1 MFNWLCLRRIVL
13 ALILGTGFLATA
25 SAQHAAAQLDSGQ
38 ILQRIQKLEVLGSVL
53 YIAAHPD
60 DENTRL
66 ISYLSN
72 GRKVRTGYLS
82 LTRGDGGQ
90 NLIGAEIGDALGIIR
105 TQELLEARRIDGG
118 EQFFTRAV
126 DFGYS
131 KSPEESFAKWGREE
145 IQSDVVRAIRT
156 FRPDVI
162 ITRFTTDGSGG
173 HGHHTASAILANEA
187 FDLAADPKAFP
198 EQLAQ
203 GLEIWQAKRLFFN
216 GSTWWREDLPKVA
229 ESDPEHWLRLD
240 VGGFEPLLGASYNEI
255 AGRSRS
261 MHKSQGFGSAESR
274 GEMIE
279 YLRLEKGPKLSAQ
292 DLFDGIETTW
302 RRVAGGE
309 GVGTALRALVAGY
322 DPKTPEASFAS
333 LCDVAGKLGALA
345 ASAAGER
352 AWPQYHLRAVD
363 SLLLSSCGAVFEAT
377 AGSYQV
383 AAGDKLSVTISALQR
398 RAGQKLRLRQIR
410 GPQGALL
417 TLDEELGLNRATS
430 KVLEVALA
438 NETPADQPHWLAE
451 PHGNLHRTEKRSG
464 EINAPSVPGQL
475 RCTLVLELSTGRR
488 IEVDVP
494 IVFKWVDPVA
504 GERTRPVVVTP
515 IASVVAKD
523 DVALVGKEPATIAFE
538 IESLCAGE
546 QSDLGVEIA
555 PLPEGWKIVGD
566 VSIQGGTLH
575 RGDRRSVNLQ
585 VAHGANTHVGVLKL
599 DFKSSRGSANRS
611 IHVIDHEHLLPQ
623 TWYTP
628 AEVRLVP
635 LDVQVSSHSV
645 GYIRGAGDEIPR
657 ALERLGVSVETI
669 DPQTADPRQLAK
681 FDAIVTG
688 VRAYNTVDSLANFQ
702 PALLEFV
709 KSGGTLV
716 VQYNTASASLVVAA
730 EKIGPF
736 PFQLTRNRVTVEE
749 AVASFADPKHAL
761 LTAPNPISAAD
772 FEGWV
777 QERGLYF
784 AGNFGENFSAPITW
798 NDPGEAAQNGALIC
812 CDFGKG
818 RFIYTGIS
826 FFRELPAGVPGAYRL
841 FANLISRRAPRE

>member
-1 MFNWLCLRRIVL
+1 MFNRHGLRRFAL
-13 ALILGTGFLATA
+13 ALILGPCFLATA
-25 SAQHAAAQLDSGQ
+25 TAQHAPAQLDSGQ
-38 ILQRIQKLEVLGSVL
+38 ILQRVQKLEVLGSVL

-131 KSPEESFAKWGREE
+131 KSPEESFAKWGRQE
-145 IQSDVVRAIRT
+145 ILSDVVRAIRT

-198 EQLAQ
+198 EQLTQ
-203 GLEIWQAKRLFFN
+203 GLEVWQAKRLFFN

-229 ESDPEHWLRLD
+229 ESDPEHWLKLD
-240 VGGFEPLLGASYNEI
+240 VGGFEPLLGASYTEI

-274 GEMIE
+274 GELIE
-279 YLRLEKGPKLSAQ
+279 YLRLEKGPKLAAQ
-292 DLFDGIETTW
+292 DLFDGIDTSW

-309 GVGTALRALVAGY
+309 SMGTALRALIAGF
-322 DPKTPEASFAS
+322 DPKAPEASFAALS
-333 LCDVAGKLGALA
+333 DLSGKLGALGA
-345 ASAAGER
+345 ASAGER
-352 AWPQYHLRAVD
+352 AWPRYHSRAID
-363 SLLLSSCGAVFEAT
+363 ALLLSSCGAVFEAT

-383 AAGDKLSVTISALQR
+383 AAGDKLSVAISALQR
-398 RAGQKLRLRQIR
+398 RAGPSLRLRQIR
-410 GPQGALL
+410 GPQGVSIA
-417 TLDEELGLNRATS
+417 LDEELGLNRATS
-430 KVLEVALA
+430 EVLEVTLA
-438 NETPADQPHWLAE
+438 SETPADQPHWLAE
-451 PHGNLHRTEKRSG
+451 PHATLHRTEKLPA

-475 RCTLVLELSTGRR
+475 HCTLVLELAAGRR

-515 IASVVAKD
+515 IASVVPKD
-523 DVALVGKEPATIAFE
+523 DVALVGQEPATIVFE
-538 IESLCAGE
+538 ILALAEGE
-546 QSDLGVEIA
+546 QSDLAVDIA
-555 PLPEGWKIVGD
+555 PLPDGWKIAGD
-566 VSIQGGTLH
+566 VSIQSGTLH
-575 RGDRRSVNLQ
+575 RGDRRSVSFQ
-585 VAHGANTHVGVLKL
+585 IAHGPSARAGILKL
-599 DFKSSRGSANRS
+599 NFKSSRGLANRS

-635 LDVQVSSHSV
+635 VDVQVSSHSV
-645 GYIRGAGDEIPR
+645 GYIRGAGDDIPR
-657 ALERLGVSVETI
+657 ALERLGVQVETI
-669 DPQTADPRQLAK
+669 DPATADPRQLAK
-681 FDAIVTG
+681 FDAVVTG

-702 PALLEFV
+702 PALLDFV
-709 KSGGTLV
+709 KAGGTLV
-716 VQYNTASASLVVAA
+716 VQYNTAGSSLVVPAD
-730 EKIGPF
+730 KIGPF

-749 AVASFADPKHAL
+749 ATPSFVDPKHAL
-761 LTAPNPISAAD
+761 LTAPNSLSAAD
-772 FEGWV
+772 FEGWI

-784 AGNFGENFSAPITW
+784 AGNFGENFTAPIAW
-798 NDPGEAAQNGALIC
+798 NDPGEAAQNGALIS

>member
-1 MFNWLCLRRIVL
+1 MFNRPCLRRFAL
-13 ALILGTGFLATA
+13 ALILGSGFLATA
-25 SAQHAAAQLDSGQ
+25 SAQHAPAQLASGQ

-131 KSPEESFAKWGREE
+131 KSPEESFAKWGRQE
-145 IQSDVVRAIRT
+145 IQGDVVRVIRT

-198 EQLAQ
+198 EQLTQ
-203 GLEIWQAKRLFFN
+203 GLEVWQAKRLFFN

-261 MHKSQGFGSAESR
+261 LHKSQGFGSAESR

-279 YLRLEKGPKLSAQ
+279 YLRLEKGPQLAAQ
-292 DLFDGIETTW
+292 DLFDGIDTSW

-309 GVGTALRALVAGY
+309 AVGTLLRALIAGF
-322 DPKTPEASFAS
+322 DPKAPEASFAA
-333 LCDVAGKLGALA
+333 LGEVAGKLGALGA
-345 ASAAGER
+345 ATAGEG
-352 AWPQYHLRAVD
+352 AWPKYHSRAID
-363 SLLLSSCGAVFEAT
+363 ALLLSSCGAVFEAT
-377 AGSYQV
+377 AGRYQV
-383 AAGDKLSVTISALQR
+383 AAGDKLPVTVSALQR
-398 RAGQKLRLRQIR
+398 RAGPSLRLRQIR
-410 GPQGALL
+410 GPQGAVVA
-417 TLDEELGLNRATS
+417 LDEELGLNRATS

-438 NETPADQPHWLAE
+438 SETPADQPHWLEE
-451 PHGNLHRTEKRSG
+451 PHGTLYRTENLPLQ
-464 EINAPSVPGQL
+464 INAPSVPGQM
-475 RCTLVLELSTGRR
+475 RCTLVLELAAGRR
-488 IEVDVP
+488 VEVDVP

-504 GERTRPVVVTP
+504 GERSRPVVVTP
-515 IASVVAKD
+515 IASVVPKD
-523 DVALVGKEPATIAFE
+523 DVAIVGKEPVTVVFE
-538 IESLCAGE
+538 IEALAQGE
-546 QSDLGVEIA
+546 QSDLAVEVA
-555 PLPEGWKIVGD
+555 PLPEGWDIVGD
-566 VSIQGGTLH
+566 VSIQGGTMR
-575 RGDRRSVNLQ
+575 RGDRRSVSIQIVQGTNARAGMLQ
-585 VAHGANTHVGVLKL
+585 LS
-599 DFKSSRGSANRS
+599 FKSSRGSANRS

-635 LDVQVSSHSV
+635 LDVKVSSQAV
-645 GYIRGAGDEIPR
+645 GYIRGAGDEVPR

-669 DPQTADPRQLAK
+669 DPAAADPGQLAK

-688 VRAYNTVDSLANFQ
+688 VRAYNTVDALANFQ
-702 PALLEFV
+702 PALLDYV
-709 KSGGTLV
+709 KAGGTLV
-716 VQYNTASASLVVAA
+716 VQYNTAGSSLVVPA
-730 EKIGPF
+730 EKLGPF

-749 AVASFADPKHAL
+749 AAPSFVDPKHAL
-761 LTAPNPISAAD
+761 LTAPNAISAAD

-784 AGNFGENFSAPITW
+784 AGNFGENFTAPIAW

-841 FANLISRRAPRE
+841 FANLISRRTPRE